1 MEALELKLTGELAEH
16 CNVACRVH
24 VSNIGWMP
32 WVKNGEAAGTT
43 GRGLPIE
50 AIEMRLES
58 K

>member
-1 MEALELKLTGELAEH
+1 MKLTGELAEH
-16 CNVACRVH
+16 YDIVYRAH

-32 WVKNGEAAGTT
+32 WVRNGESAGTT

-50 AIEMRLES
+50 AVEMRLES